1 MSLKAPS
8 TANTNVEKA
17 HDNVKVTPRSNNASG
32 KGKLTAAHST
42 VKNNKN

>member
-17 HDNVKVTPRSNNASG
+17 HDNVKVTHRSNNASG
-32 KGKLTAAHST
+32 GKVNHST
-42 VKNNKN
+42 VKNNN